1 MSRPLRRPAVVAL
14 AAFLAAC
21 SAPVSSSPAA
31 PSASIPVPSIPLA
44 TASIA
49 ATSQKPTPAASFA
62 AMPGMSFDAAIAW
75 AQGFSMECQTGLIPP
90 NGNLQLV
97 IALCRRQSA
106 SDNAQ
111 VDLTIQ
117 YWPNNTVLAVSAAAQ
132 PISGGIVSDDFGV
145 AFSQWMSRLPYAG
158 ADANAT
164 LDWLLSDDACSAGCT
179 RDFGSVSWTHTVSG
193 KVDAVSA
200 FVPE

>member
-1 MSRPLRRPAVVAL
+1 M
-14 AAFLAAC
+14 
-21 SAPVSSSPAA
+21 
-31 PSASIPVPSIPLA
+31 PVPSIPLA
-44 TASIA
+44 TASTA
-49 ATSQKPTPAASFA
+49 GTSQHPTPSASFA
-62 AMPGMSFDAAIAW
+62 ALPGLSFDAAQAW

-90 NGNLQLV
+90 NGRPQLV

-111 VDLTIQ
+111 IDLTIQ
-117 YWPNNTVLAVSAAAQ
+117 YWPNNTVLAVSAAVQ
-132 PISGGIVSDDFGV
+132 PISGGSVSDEFGV

-164 LDWLLSDDACSAGCT
+164 LDWLLSDDDCSAGCAK
-179 RDFGSVSWTHTVSG
+179 DFGSVSWTRTVSR

-200 FVPE
+200 FVPDQG